1 MSPPLLRP
9 HPASSLLLLVLSP
22 ISFLPFLPDPP
33 SPFQSLPLFF
43 PSFLSS
49 SPFSSTCYLPSFL
62 PPSHISFL
70 HLLSSLLSFYPHFLL
85 YFLLLSSVFFPF
97 LSSVSF
103 PTHFN
108 SSLFH
113 PSFLPPSL
121 PSFLPSSHISFPHL
135 PPLSFPSILVSFC
148 TSSSHLLSSERCE
161 FSGLA
166 LTLVCTGFFS
176 QTVEG
181 TKTSLGNLLGPVW
194 WILFSWPRIP
204 SEACMFCTSST
215 RQCWGQRVSETP
227 DFMLKPPQPP
237 LSVSHETPDKIVL
250 SIFPPV

>member
-22 ISFLPFLPDPP
+22 ISFLPFLSDPP

-121 PSFLPSSHISFPHL
+121 LSFLPHTSPFLISC
-135 PPLSFPSILVSFC
+135 PLSFPSILVSFC

-194 WILFSWPRIP
+194 
-204 SEACMFCTSST
+204 
-215 RQCWGQRVSETP
+215 
-227 DFMLKPPQPP
+227 
-237 LSVSHETPDKIVL
+237 
-250 SIFPPV
+250 